1 MLSSFSSMWSSMVC
15 SFGVSVLVG
24 LLPVASTQLIGSGLS
39 VVLNDIPY
47 FISPFTA
54 GYVSSGSSS
63 LSAVSSIYG
72 FTPVT
77 VVQETVADTELS
89 ALFSNYSAADDVFQ
103 DGFTGVVFSSTAA
116 ASPSNSSTMQVLGLN
131 SDVPSGPYF
140 LQTTTGALH
149 QAYRLYDDFAGA
161 FTTPLL
167 QTPNGTF
174 QALSAQVAA
183 SATMT
188 VGVPSRLYY
197 TKTADK
203 PLAGVRFG
211 IKVSGTWEGNQRVLK
226 GG

>member
-1 MLSSFSSMWSSMVC
+1 M
-15 SFGVSVLVG
+15 
-24 LLPVASTQLIGSGLS
+24 LPVASTQFTGTGLS

-47 FISPFTA
+47 YISPFTA
-54 GYVSSGSSS
+54 GYANIDSYSSS
-63 LSAVSSIYG
+63 LSTANNTIYG

-77 VVQETVADTELS
+77 VVQEAVAESDLP
-89 ALFSNYSAADDVFQ
+89 ALFSNYTAVDDVFH
-103 DGFTGVVFSSTAA
+103 DGFASVVFSSSAIST
-116 ASPSNSSTMQVLGLN
+116 SNSSTTIEVLALLDL
-131 SDVPSGPYF
+131 DVPSGPYF
-140 LQTTTGALH
+140 LEGASGALH

-183 SATMT
+183 SGTMT

-211 IKVSGTWEGNQRVLK
+211 IKVRDEKYGTSEREAISISTQRY
-226 GG
+226 